1 MNKIESDLQLA
12 GFQTKRTE
20 DDRLMIEG
28 TSKNDVDF
36 VIEEDFDAWWV
47 YEYTGKDYHSVDAF
61 GSMDEAIEC
70 AKELIL

>member
-1 MNKIESDLQLA
+1 
-12 GFQTKRTE
+12 
-20 DDRLMIEG
+20 MIEG